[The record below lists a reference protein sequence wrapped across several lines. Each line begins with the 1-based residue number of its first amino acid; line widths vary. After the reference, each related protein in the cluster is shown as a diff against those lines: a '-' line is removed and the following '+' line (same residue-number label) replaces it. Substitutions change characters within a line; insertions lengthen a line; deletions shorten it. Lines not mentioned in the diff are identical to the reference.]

1 MHPFVFHQ
9 KNSRNVNMNI
19 VMAQSSSSFPQSSS
33 DIVQQAV
40 KSIQAAWADGVS
52 RQRIE
57 IILPL
62 IGATDIDDWPG
73 GIRQQFKAAQPM
85 VEDMLIQLKKTEGLQ
100 GPLRAAIID
109 DADAVGAWTGDAMSL
124 IVFPTAETIRDVR
137 KIAEGTKELC
147 ILVNPQW
154 NLDNGNNVISDFGVL
169 PWVRQPALELV
180 NSFQDTYIVKQLRM
194 NGDST
199 RWMYTYGNGWTVAV
213 ARDPSARETTVVLQS
228 ETEPTYREVESV
240 LRKLPWTMSSKGL
253 LERIQAEA
261 EFNRQ
266 SLDSLPPNSE
276 N

>member
-1 MHPFVFHQ
+1 MPCVFHQ
-9 KNSRNVNMNI
+9 KNIGNVNKST
-19 VMAQSSSSFPQSSS
+19 VAHSSSSSSFPQSSS
-33 DIVQQAV
+33 EIVQQAV

-52 RQRIE
+52 RQRVE

-124 IVFPTAETIRDVR
+124 IVFPTAETVGDVR

-154 NLDNGNNVISDFGVL
+154 TLDNGNNVISDFGVL

-199 RWMYTYGNGWTVAV
+199 RWMYTHGNGWTVAV
-213 ARDPSARETTVVLQS
+213 AREPSARETTVVLQS
-228 ETEPTYREVESV
+228 ETEPTYKEVESV

-261 EFNRQ
+261 EFNRK

>member
-1 MHPFVFHQ
+1 MPCVFHQ
-9 KNSRNVNMNI
+9 KNIGNVNKST
-19 VMAQSSSSFPQSSS
+19 VAHSSSSSSFPQSSS
-33 DIVQQAV
+33 EIVQQAV

-52 RQRIE
+52 RQRVE

-124 IVFPTAETIRDVR
+124 IVFPTAETVGDVR

-154 NLDNGNNVISDFGVL
+154 TLDNGNNVISDFGVL

-180 NSFQDTYIVKQLRM
+180 KSFQDTYIVKQLRM

-213 ARDPSARETTVVLQS
+213 AREPSARETTVVLQS
-228 ETEPTYREVESV
+228 ETEPTYKEVESV

-261 EFNRQ
+261 EFNRK